1 MEHFLEGIGILLPQ
15 IKRVATQIFT
25 VTTYQYHSL
34 NKATSVKGMFDYLG
48 NCKMQKPVFMAKDLP
63 SMYQVLNNWAQIC
76 TLLADFRAL

>member
-25 VTTYQYHSL
+25 VTTYQYQNQYHSL
-34 NKATSVKGMFDYLG
+34 NKATSVKE
-48 NCKMQKPVFMAKDLP
+48 MQKPVFWQKDLP